1 MSKEAILEVS
11 ALSAGYTGDAAVK
24 NVSFT
29 LSRGEIL
36 CLAGESG
43 CGKSTV
49 LKALLSL
56 PEVDHLSGEIRLFGT
71 KLSDLPEKK
80 RRAFCSEKMGILFQ
94 SPGAS
99 FNPIRSYRKQFVET
113 LKSHGKFDKN
123 TFEADVEKAFEKVEL
138 EDAKKLLSQCPYAL
152 SGGMNQRM
160 ALVLNMLLGQEL
172 LLCDEPTSALD
183 ATIALQVAQELKRL
197 RDVSGI
203 SQIIV
208 THNLAMAGFLADRI
222 GVMYGGEL
230 VEMDDAR
237 QILEHPE
244 HPYTKSLLEA
254 VPRLG
259 GSLPGIEEE
268 AIAPGRSKNGKK
280 EGGRNDS

>member
-1 MSKEAILEVS
+1 MSKETILEVT
-11 ALSAGYTGDAAVK
+11 ALNAGYGETMAVK
-24 NVSFT
+24 NLSFT

-49 LKALLSL
+49 LKALIAADDVRYSGEARLLGTTLST
-56 PEVDHLSGEIRLFGT
+56 LSG
-71 KLSDLPEKK
+71 KK
-80 RRAFCSEKMGILFQ
+80 RRAFCSEKMGMVFQ

-113 LKSHGKFDKN
+113 LKSHGKYDRT
-123 TFEADVEKAFEKVEL
+123 TFRDQAEKAFEKVEL
-138 EDAKKLLSQCPYAL
+138 KDAERLLSQCPYAL

-160 ALVLNMLLGQEL
+160 ALALAMLLGQEI

-183 ATIALQVAQELKRL
+183 ATIALQVARELKRL

-203 SQIIV
+203 SQIVV

-222 GVMYGGEL
+222 GIMYGGEL
-230 VEMDDAR
+230 VEMGETD
-237 QILEHPE
+237 QILAHPQ
-244 HPYTKSLLEA
+244 HPYTKSLLAA

-259 GSLPGIEEE
+259 GELKELGTVPRGKETGDGWDASGEE
-268 AIAPGRSKNGKK
+268 GK
-280 EGGRNDS
+280 R

>member
-1 MSKEAILEVS
+1 MREETILEVS
-11 ALSAGYTGDAAVK
+11 TLSAGYADDAVVK
-24 NVSFT
+24 DVSFT

-43 CGKSTV
+43 SGKSTV

-56 PEVDHLSGEIRLFGT
+56 PEVKLTSGEIRLFGT
-71 KLSDLPEKK
+71 RLSELSEKK

-113 LKSHGKFDKN
+113 LKSHGKYDKN
-123 TFEADVEKAFEKVEL
+123 VFAAEVEKAFEKVEL
-138 EDAKKLLSQCPYAL
+138 KDAKKLLSQYPYAL

-222 GVMYGGEL
+222 GIMQDGKL
-230 VEMDDAR
+230 VELGDADQVLR
-237 QILEHPE
+237 RPQ
-244 HPYTKSLLEA
+244 HPYTKSLLA
-254 VPRLG
+254 AIPRLG
-259 GSLPGIEEE
+259 KAIGEDELGGSGEKDV
-268 AIAPGRSKNGKK
+268 RKK
-280 EGGRNDS
+280 GGLSG